1 MASVLFRV
9 GTREQYDALESYDS
23 NTLYFLI
30 DTQELFKGDVL
41 FVIGAEATENTAGLL
56 SAEDKAALD
65 ALILNDPG
73 HIEVGD
79 SSITMIES
87 GNTKTINVALSEES
101 DNQIGLQPDGLYVP
115 QSGITEFRI
124 GNMGQP
130 IINGMV
136 NVPLAG
142 LQEPGVIFSSRAEN
156 KIFVGANGTAEV
168 YSLNVNRLTQTPGD
182 TLIIDGNF

>member
-9 GTREQYDALESYDS
+9 GTREQYDALEAHDS
-23 NTLYFLI
+23 NTLYFLT
-30 DTQELFKGDVL
+30 DTQELIKGDVL
-41 FVIGAEATENTAGLL
+41 FGIGAEASESAAGLL

-65 ALILNDPG
+65 DLVANSLQYL
-73 HIEVGD
+73 EAAD
-79 SSITMIES
+79 SSIAINEIDD
-87 GNTKTINVALSEES
+87 TKTINVALSEEP

-168 YSLNVNRLTQTPGD
+168 YSLNVNKLVQTPGD
-182 TLIIDGNF
+182 TIIIDGNF